1 MKPRVLIIHASTG
14 NGHISAA
21 VAVEAALKEQG
32 AEAKIIDGLDYAPV
46 AFRTWYGGGYE
57 ATVRSAPEAWGWL
70 YRISDSKGL
79 AFRVQTFADNVFLK
93 RLEDFIEAYAP
104 DVVVCTHSLPQPK
117 LSEIREETGFKIA
130 VVVTD
135 LYPHLMWQRG
145 NPDWFFLPQPWSLEE
160 LSKRMPE
167 ARTKH
172 SITGIPVH
180 AAFGERPAVADAK
193 TALGLDPRFPAALLT
208 AGGIG
213 AGDFVGAVE
222 ALTTIPDL
230 QLLIVCGRNDRI
242 YEKLTGLNLKGVA
255 REVRILRRVPV
266 TDMARLMQASDVIIG
281 KPGGLTVSE
290 ALAAGKAFIVHEPFL
305 IPGQEED
312 NARYLVEQ
320 GIGMITATNED
331 LEREA
336 HALVRDAG
344 RLEQMTA
351 SAARAGLPH
360 AARDI
365 AAKVLQLAQ
374 EVQAERGELS
384 RR

>member
-93 RLEDFIEAYAP
+93 RLEDFIDAYAP

-117 LSEIREETGFKIA
+117 LSEIREETGFKVA

-180 AAFGERPAVADAK
+180 AAFGARPAVADAK
-193 TALGLDPRFPAALLT
+193 TALGLDPHCPAALLT

-242 YEKLTGLNLKGVA
+242 YEKLTALNVKGVA

-266 TDMARLMQASDVIIG
+266 DDMARLMQASDVVIG

-320 GIGMITATNED
+320 GIGMITATNEA
-331 LEREA
+331 LETEA
-336 HALVRDAG
+336 NALVRDPE
-344 RLEQMTA
+344 RLARMTA

-365 AAKVLQLAQ
+365 ATKVLELARD
-374 EVQAERGELS
+374 VQAERGELS